1 MSGSSASAPG
11 ASPEA
16 SCHDEVA
23 IPLSLSFFFDSFGA
37 TVPSLVVL
45 TTDQEP
51 AAVPEAA
58 GATGSA
64 GGIGSAGVWGGGSEG
79 SLGARPCGCL
89 GAGAERSGAGGGA
102 GFSGAAGDVNT
113 GRA

>member
-23 IPLSLSFFFDSFGA
+23 IPLSLSFFFDSVGA

-51 AAVPEAA
+51 AAVPDAA

-64 GGIGSAGVWGGGSEG
+64 GGIGSAGLWAGVPEG
-79 SLGARPCGCL
+79 SLGARPRG
-89 GAGAERSGAGGGA
+89 GSGAGPESSRARGGV
-102 GFSGAAGDVNT
+102 GAAGPAGET
-113 GRA
+113 E